1 MKIVDVTNKIVP
13 TNSEGFS
20 VDCLVALVSQDN
32 QNIYF
37 IKLVVTL
44 LEPMFLW
51 LGLIGV
57 YVLYLRYKK
66 EKLKGNPQVKKNIV
80 VLFVITAFI
89 VQPSLIQATLELF
102 KYIIKF
108 RKSYNNFS

>member
-1 MKIVDVTNKIVP
+1 MRIVDITNKVIP

-20 VDCLVALVSQDN
+20 VDCLVALASQDT

-37 IKLVVTL
+37 IKFAVTL
-44 LEPMFLW
+44 LEPVALW
-51 LGLIGV
+51 LGLMGV
-57 YVLYLRYKK
+57 YVLYLKHKK
-66 EKLKGNPQVKKNIV
+66 QTLKGNAEVKKNIV

-102 KYIIKF
+102 QYIIKLC
-108 RKSYNNFS
+108 

>member
-1 MKIVDVTNKIVP
+1 MRIVDITNKVIP

-20 VDCLVALVSQDN
+20 VDCLVALISQDT

-37 IKLVVTL
+37 IKFAVTL
-44 LEPMFLW
+44 LEPVALW
-51 LGLIGV
+51 FGLMGV
-57 YVLYLRYKK
+57 YILYLKHTK
-66 EKLKGNPQVKKNIV
+66 QQIKGNPEIQKNII

-102 KYIIKF
+102 KYIIKI
-108 RKSYNNFS
+108 K